1 MEIEKIFFF
10 KKTNRSYQAAAA
22 YRSSDLITMSPEMKK
37 LRLENQVTE
46 ATVYN
51 SFNLPNT
58 HDGNKST
65 LDFFKYYLRTF

>member
-10 KKTNRSYQAAAA
+10 KKTNRSYQTAAA
-22 YRSSDLITMSPEMKK
+22 YRASDLITMSPEMKK

-51 SFNLPNT
+51 SFNLPDT
-58 HDGNKST
+58 PVGKKSSI
-65 LDFFKYYLRTF
+65 DFLFFLI